1 LPEYIVPDT
10 SELDEDH
17 VRSALDFLIAVEPDP
32 PPESREGYEAA
43 TEPYRQ
49 QIAAAMA
56 TLRAFAE
63 QTQPMTSEQMQAD
76 YYGFTNDPRWATQ
89 RWATQSQAPGSG
101 ASVPNL
107 AGLAT
112 NVAAAA

>member
-1 LPEYIVPDT
+1 MPEYIVPNT

-63 QTQPMTSEQMQAD
+63 QTQSMILEQMQAT
-76 YYGFTNDPRWATQ
+76 YYGFTNDPRYLVSSDVSAIV
-89 RWATQSQAPGSG
+89 RG
-101 ASVPNL
+101 ALSEAWNGVGPWRR
-107 AGLAT
+107 
-112 NVAAAA
+112 

>member
-32 PPESREGYEAA
+32 PPESREGYAAA
-43 TEPYRQ
+43 TGPYRQ

-63 QTQPMTSEQMQAD
+63 QTQPMTLEQMQVD
-76 YYGFTNDPRWATQ
+76 DYGFTNDPRWA
-89 RWATQSQAPGSG
+89 RRSQAPGSG
-101 ASVPNL
+101 ATVPNL

>member
-1 LPEYIVPDT
+1 LPEYSVPDT

-32 PPESREGYEAA
+32 PPESREEYKAA

-63 QTQPMTSEQMQAD
+63 QTQPMTLEQMQAD
-76 YYGFTNDPRWATQ
+76 YYGFTNDPRYLVSSDVSAIV
-89 RWATQSQAPGSG
+89 RG
-101 ASVPNL
+101 ALSEAWNGVGPWRR
-107 AGLAT
+107 
-112 NVAAAA
+112 

>member
-1 LPEYIVPDT
+1 LPEHIVPDT

-17 VRSALDFLIAVEPDP
+17 VRSALDFLIAGEPDP
-32 PPESREGYEAA
+32 PPESRKGYETA

-63 QTQPMTSEQMQAD
+63 QTQPMTLEQMQAD
-76 YYGFTNDPRWATQ
+76 YYGFTNDPRYLVSSDVSAIV
-89 RWATQSQAPGSG
+89 RG
-101 ASVPNL
+101 ALSEAWDGVGPWRR
-107 AGLAT
+107 
-112 NVAAAA
+112 

>member
-1 LPEYIVPDT
+1 MPEYIVPDT

-43 TEPYRQ
+43 TEPCRR

-63 QTQPMTSEQMQAD
+63 QTQPMTLEQMQAD
-76 YYGFTNDPRWATQ
+76 YYGFTNDPRYLVSSDVSAIV
-89 RWATQSQAPGSG
+89 RG
-101 ASVPNL
+101 ALSEAWNGVGPWRR
-107 AGLAT
+107 
-112 NVAAAA
+112 